1 MKIIFDFL
9 GSIIRPIIGIFD
21 IDAETR
27 KIKTEGRHKIASAKI
42 NLKVAKINAKSKIED
57 TRATNDISYDMQVLM
72 NRSKSVT
79 DDILLMAFVLLVICH
94 FIPPM
99 QPYMRNGWD
108 AMGYSHAPW
117 WLEFGIVG
125 ILVSTLGLMGV
136 IRLFCNVIPS
146 GFRGKKDA
154 ENK

>member
-1 MKIIFDFL
+1 MKIVLDFL

-27 KIKTEGRHKIASAKI
+27 KIKTAGRQKIASAKI
-42 NLKVAKINAKSKIED
+42 NLKVAKINAKAKIED

-72 NRSKSVT
+72 NRGKSIT
-79 DDILLMAFVLLVICH
+79 DDILLLSFVLLVVCH
-94 FIPPM
+94 FVPPL
-99 QPYMRNGWD
+99 QPYMRNGWF
-108 AMGYSHAPW
+108 AMGYDHAPW

-136 IRLFCNVIPS
+136 IRLFFKVIPYN
-146 GFRGKKDA
+146 FRSDKEG